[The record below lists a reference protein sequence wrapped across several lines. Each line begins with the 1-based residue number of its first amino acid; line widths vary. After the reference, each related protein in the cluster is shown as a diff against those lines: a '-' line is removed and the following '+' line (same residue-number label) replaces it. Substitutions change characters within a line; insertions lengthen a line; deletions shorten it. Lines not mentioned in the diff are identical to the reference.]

1 MSHGPEPEVPGGI
14 AGTVGVTM
22 KVLIIEYDRH
32 AQMAVSLHFQVHGP
46 AAQLIST
53 HLGEEGIELAAAER
67 PDMVILDLGF
77 PCIGA
82 LKVLKQVRVFSS
94 VPVVI
99 PAAAPGNGDAK
110 TAPSQGLEA
119 FEDMALKHAEFL
131 KRVRTPVAA

>member
-1 MSHGPEPEVPGGI
+1 
-14 AGTVGVTM
+14 M

-82 LKVLKQVRVFSS
+82 LKVLKQVRVFSP
-94 VPVVI
+94 VPVVV
-99 PAAAPGNGDAK
+99 PAAGQENGEVK
-110 TAPSQGLEA
+110 KVPSQGLEA
-119 FEDMALKHAEFL
+119 FEAMALKHADFL
-131 KRVRTPVAA
+131 KRVKIPVAA